1 MIPVERSVIKSVIQK
16 WDFIGSGEKKSHFQ
30 ANLTGIPHET
40 NNNNFNEN
48 IKLVLCTLG

>member
-1 MIPVERSVIKSVIQK
+1 MIQK
-16 WDFIGSGEKKSHFQ
+16 CDFIGSGETKSLFQ

-40 NNNNFNEN
+40 NDNKLNEI